1 LKNGS
6 HKVIPNASLQHLF
19 PLHFQVFTLKN
30 KWSKYETQNLIYH
43 FSVSKQNSY
52 IHGVTLQIAIMCAPV
67 EACTLVAAAAV
78 YKQGVAT
85 LSLFESKTSPA

>member
-1 LKNGS
+1 MVQTRS
-6 HKVIPNASLQHLF
+6 
-19 PLHFQVFTLKN
+19 FQVLVCKIFFLCIFKSSISRTN
-30 KWSKYETQNLIYH
+30 GQKYETQNLIYH

-78 YKQGVAT
+78 YKQGAAA